1 MTKNFELT
9 ARERVIIFL
18 ALLAREREINMSI
31 VDARKYGLAHL
42 DKLQLELQECLE
54 LQKRIG

>member
-9 ARERVIIFL
+9 ARDRIV
-18 ALLAREREINMSI
+18 LLLGLFAREREINISI
-31 VDARKYGLAHL
+31 ADAKKYGLVHL

>member
-1 MTKNFELT
+1 MTKEFKLS

-18 ALLAREREINMSI
+18 ALLAREREIMISI
-31 VDARKYGLAHL
+31 TDARKYGLVHL
-42 DKLQLELQECLE
+42 DKLEVELQECLE

>member
-1 MTKNFELT
+1 MTKTFELNE
-9 ARERVIIFL
+9 RERVLIFL
-18 ALLAREREINMSI
+18 ALLAREREINISI

-42 DKLQLELQECLE
+42 DKLELELQECLD